1 MFGLAACQS
10 AGGVD
15 NTCLN
20 SAVALVG
27 VVSGV
32 VIFAPPLLV
41 ENLVCSRTLQ
51 YEIYRFNQY
60 NYNEEVI
67 LVVIF
72 VMAEQEKR
80 SDMYFVQCVFFS
92 SFFLSSLF
100 DCRSFPNVPF
110 CLLCVAQ
117 KKNEGAESYTT

>member
-27 VVSGV
+27 VVIGV
-32 VIFAPPLLV
+32 VLFVALPFV

-60 NYNEEVI
+60 NCNEE
-67 LVVIF
+67 LTLAVIF
-72 VMAEQEKR
+72 AMAEQEKR
-80 SDMYFVQCVFFS
+80 SDMY
-92 SFFLSSLF
+92 
-100 DCRSFPNVPF
+100 
-110 CLLCVAQ
+110 
-117 KKNEGAESYTT
+117 

>member
-20 SAVALVG
+20 SSVALVG
-27 VVSGV
+27 VVIGV

-60 NYNEEVI
+60 DCNEEVI

-80 SDMYFVQCVFFS
+80 SDMYFVGFHLFFS
-92 SFFLSSLF
+92 SSLF
-100 DCRSFPNVPF
+100 DCLSL
-110 CLLCVAQ
+110 LLCGA
-117 KKNEGAESYTT
+117 KEKNEGAESYTTY